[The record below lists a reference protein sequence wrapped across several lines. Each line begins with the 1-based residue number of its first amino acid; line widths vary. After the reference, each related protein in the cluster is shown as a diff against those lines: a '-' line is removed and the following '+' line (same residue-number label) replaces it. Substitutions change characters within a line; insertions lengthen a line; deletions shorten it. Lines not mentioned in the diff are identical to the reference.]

1 MKRYYLDDINY
12 QLYANPSFNIVTEIS
27 WMSSCGLGQPS
38 MPNSKHVIPSSILE
52 KYEAK
57 VGRNTENK
65 KEKKNF
71 FTNSIPNTAFVI
83 TLEPKHHS
91 PV

>member
-52 KYEAK
+52 KYEAES
-57 VGRNTENK
+57 RTEYREQKRK
-65 KEKKNF
+65 KKFLYKF
-71 FTNSIPNTAFVI
+71 YSQYSICDHFGT
-83 TLEPKHHS
+83 
-91 PV
+91 